1 MAAAP
6 VPDHDRPR
14 ERKMMRNKLA
24 LFALACVA
32 WAGTAD
38 AMDVA
43 TYLGKVEALR
53 ARGMAAMFSSEAQL
67 LQSEIGTSGA
77 ALKRERLATL
87 KAGRRPA
94 YCPPD
99 HASLSQQEIFAA
111 LTAVPT
117 ARRARTQVKDA
128 LKAAF
133 VRKYP
138 CR

>member
-1 MAAAP
+1 
-6 VPDHDRPR
+6 
-14 ERKMMRNKLA
+14 MRYKLP
-24 LFALACVA
+24 LFVLAFMSA
-32 WAGTAD
+32 AGTAN

-53 ARGMAAMFSSEAQL
+53 AKGMAAMFSSDAQQ
-67 LQSEIGTSGA
+67 LQSEIVTSGA
-77 ALKRERLATL
+77 SLRRERLATI

-99 HASLSQQEIFAA
+99 HASLDQQEIFAA
-111 LTAVPT
+111 LTAVPP
-117 ARRARTQVKDA
+117 ARRARTQVRDA

-133 VRKYP
+133 ARKYP

>member
-1 MAAAP
+1 
-6 VPDHDRPR
+6 
-14 ERKMMRNKLA
+14 MRNRLA
-24 LFALACVA
+24 LFVLACAA
-32 WAGTAD
+32 WTGTAD

-53 ARGMAAMFSSEAQL
+53 AKGMAAMFSSDVQV
-67 LQSEIGTSGA
+67 LQSEVTTSSA
-77 ALKRERLATL
+77 ALKRERLAAL

-99 HASLSQQEIFAA
+99 PASLSQQEIFAA
-111 LTAVPT
+111 LTAVPP